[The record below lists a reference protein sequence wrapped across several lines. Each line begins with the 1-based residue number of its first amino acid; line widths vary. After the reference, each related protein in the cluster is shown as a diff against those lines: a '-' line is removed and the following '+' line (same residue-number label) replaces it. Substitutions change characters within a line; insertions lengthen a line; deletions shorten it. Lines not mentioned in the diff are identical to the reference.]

1 MATQPANMASRRGCM
16 ERWSLS
22 GERWLSSLSHRR
34 TSGARVLH
42 AIYDLS
48 SRIVD
53 EMVRQMPM
61 LGTMIGVPGHD
72 HRLNDFSPDGA
83 EAEAALYRDQ
93 LIRVRALTP
102 SEDRW
107 ERLAM
112 RVAEESLED
121 RLVWYDGEEQFREL
135 NSIASPL
142 QDMREIFDHMER
154 GSAAA
159 WENVASRLEGL
170 QTAMSQYEWMLE
182 TGRQRGMAVARRQ
195 VVEAI
200 RQARNHSGDGSFFEG
215 LVPELLAEGVGTD
228 LLASRVAEG
237 AAAARRAYAGIADY
251 LESSYLPSAVESD
264 AVGAERYV
272 RLATRY
278 LGDDLD
284 PSATYE
290 WGWSEVARLR
300 ARMEETAREIAP
312 GGSLR
317 DALDVLQKDPA
328 RAAHSQAEF
337 RDLMQA
343 RLEVAL
349 SDLQGS
355 HFDVPEPIRRVD
367 VKMAPPGGSLGAYY
381 VAPSED
387 FARAGSVWWS
397 KGDKQELPLFDEV
410 STAYHEGF
418 PGHHLQNGLQMLAGD
433 RVSRLQKLVIWYSG
447 SGEGWALYAEDL
459 MDELGYLDKPDY
471 VMGKLASEMLRAC
484 RVVID
489 IGSHL
494 ELPLPLGQ
502 AFHPGEAWSFG
513 LGVEMLDEYA
523 AQDHDISVSEM
534 NRYLGWPGQAISYK
548 IGQQM
553 IRDLRNDEREKRG
566 AAYDEKDF
574 HARLLGIGSTGLRV
588 MREHMRE
595 R

>member
-1 MATQPANMASRRGCM
+1 
-16 ERWSLS
+16 
-22 GERWLSSLSHRR
+22 
-34 TSGARVLH
+34 LH